1 MLKLFCVLLL
11 AVSLLGPAIHPALA
25 APPPPEALTV
35 HHKAPEVAVNPYYT
49 TQDYQMSDG
58 SMLQRTQIHGPSQP
72 PFPRLV
78 QPMASEQTSA
88 LANTLTNFPSFNWEF
103 GCSAVSAAMIAAYY
117 DRGSYF
123 NLWEDSSAAYPLTDT
138 GFGTWTDAANTVY
151 PNNPLVAT
159 RLGLNGLTQY
169 GMIDDLWINYL
180 NTAPDPYIT
189 AQRTRWITSTAI
201 GEPMHTSKSTKGNLD
216 GGTSIWVRSDGSRL
230 TCDEIA
236 AAIFVD
242 GTLGF
247 PDGTLGR
254 RNFYQSRHY
263 AVSDCYNQVTDNIA
277 AAGFTLANFQ
287 AEIDAGHPVF
297 INLDGHSIVGY
308 GYDGSTIYI
317 RDTWDSKPNLYTMTW
332 GGSYQNMVMESVSI
346 VRLAPLSAPIDIT
359 LNKTSIDENK
369 AAGALVGQF
378 TSVDSNPYEGFF
390 YTLVS
395 GAGDTNNAL
404 FEISQNAL
412 ITRASFDYEA
422 NAVYSIRVQS
432 EDYTGLTAQKAFT
445 ITVNNANDA
454 PSNINLSSNAIA
466 EHTPIGTVLGQLSTN
481 DQDNPD
487 SFTYSFVPGTGAA
500 DYAAFTI
507 DGALLNSAVI
517 FDYEIKNSY
526 SIRLRSTDVGGLMTE
541 KAFTIAVTNA
551 NDPPSDILI
560 SNDRVDENLPPG
572 TLVGTLT
579 AADQDTSTGFTF
591 TLDPNQQF
599 FTLDGG
605 KLYTSASLDFESKSE
620 YALNLEARDPTSLS
634 LQKELTL
641 YVNNVNEA
649 PLLTGLSRTAIPVN
663 AMPGTEAAQVMASD
677 PDSLDTLS
685 FSLAEPNPL
694 AAKLFS
700 LQADKLM
707 AAADLRPYLGQSIVL
722 QLRVTDKG
730 GLSDTKGFIIQI
742 TEPPILHVHLPF
754 ITR

>member
-1 MLKLFCVLLL
+1 
-11 AVSLLGPAIHPALA
+11 
-25 APPPPEALTV
+25 
-35 HHKAPEVAVNPYYT
+35 
-49 TQDYQMSDG
+49 
-58 SMLQRTQIHGPSQP
+58 
-72 PFPRLV
+72 
-78 QPMASEQTSA
+78 
-88 LANTLTNFPSFNWEF
+88 
-103 GCSAVSAAMIAAYY
+103 MIAAYY

-297 INLDGHSIVGY
+297 INLAGHSIVGY

-317 RDTWDSKPNLYTMTW
+317 RDTWDSNPNLYTMTW

-346 VRLAPLSAPIDIT
+346 VRLAPLSAPTDIT

-412 ITRASFDYEA
+412 LTRASFDYEA

-432 EDYTGLTAQKAFT
+432 EDYTTAQKAFT
-445 ITVNNANDA
+445 ITVNNATM
-454 PSNINLSSNAIA
+454 LLEYQFELNAIA

-487 SFTYSFVPGTGAA
+487 SFTYSFVPGTAPLITRPLRLMARHLIARSSSTMRSKTAIPSACAA
-500 DYAAFTI
+500 
-507 DGALLNSAVI
+507 
-517 FDYEIKNSY
+517 
-526 SIRLRSTDVGGLMTE
+526 RCGGLMTE
-541 KAFTIAVTNA
+541 K
-551 NDPPSDILI
+551 PSP
-560 SNDRVDENLPPG
+560 SP
-572 TLVGTLT
+572 
-579 AADQDTSTGFTF
+579 S
-591 TLDPNQQF
+591 
-599 FTLDGG
+599 
-605 KLYTSASLDFESKSE
+605 
-620 YALNLEARDPTSLS
+620 
-634 LQKELTL
+634 
-641 YVNNVNEA
+641 
-649 PLLTGLSRTAIPVN
+649 
-663 AMPGTEAAQVMASD
+663 
-677 PDSLDTLS
+677 
-685 FSLAEPNPL
+685 
-694 AAKLFS
+694 
-700 LQADKLM
+700 
-707 AAADLRPYLGQSIVL
+707 
-722 QLRVTDKG
+722 
-730 GLSDTKGFIIQI
+730 
-742 TEPPILHVHLPF
+742 
-754 ITR
+754 